1 MNFSVNKDG
10 KIRFGLSAIKGVGE
24 GPVETILSTKK
35 ETGKPYESVFDMV
48 RRINLKVANKK
59 CFESLAYAGAFDGFG
74 LERAHYFTKPD
85 GKYTFLEMILRYG
98 NAYQKQKAEMAFSLF
113 GASAADETMPEPK
126 TPEEYRPWSLMEK
139 LKNEKEVTGIYLSGH
154 PLDDYRLEISKF
166 TKPISRLEE
175 FKDQEVAI
183 AAIVNSV
190 NHRVSQKGSLF
201 GFLNVEDCE
210 GSTLEFG
217 LFGNSYLEFRHLLE
231 PDMVLYIKG
240 KYQKSWR
247 DESQYELRI
256 NEIQLLEEIGNAKIK
271 GINLL
276 LPIQRLNARLI
287 EQLEQ
292 ICTKYAGE
300 QQFSVTLLDGAN
312 KIKLQ
317 LDSGSYKVNADTL
330 FTKELEKMELKFQM
344 MS

>member
-1 MNFSVNKDG
+1 
-10 KIRFGLSAIKGVGE
+10 
-24 GPVETILSTKK
+24 
-35 ETGKPYESVFDMV
+35 
-48 RRINLKVANKK
+48 
-59 CFESLAYAGAFDGFG
+59 
-74 LERAHYFTKPD
+74 
-85 GKYTFLEMILRYG
+85 
-98 NAYQKQKAEMAFSLF
+98 
-113 GASAADETMPEPK
+113 
-126 TPEEYRPWSLMEK
+126 
-139 LKNEKEVTGIYLSGH
+139 
-154 PLDDYRLEISKF
+154 
-166 TKPISRLEE
+166 
-175 FKDQEVAI
+175 
-183 AAIVNSV
+183 
-190 NHRVSQKGSLF
+190 
-201 GFLNVEDCE
+201 VEDCE